1 MLQKMKSGRQD
12 LDGEKNE
19 NLSLGG
25 NAVSDEGMDAPPGD
39 SEIWG
44 QEHVTIGKRDL
55 KITRQPGETKQN
67 DKLGFTVLS
76 HPTDLLAHPEK
87 GEELKRNM

>member
-1 MLQKMKSGRQD
+1 MKSGLQE

-25 NAVSDEGMDAPPGD
+25 KVVSDKGMDASLGD
-39 SEIWG
+39 SEKWG
-44 QEHVTIGKRDL
+44 QEHATVGKRDL
-55 KITRQPGETKQN
+55 KITRQPGEAQQN

-76 HPTDLLAHPEK
+76 HQIDLLAQPEK
-87 GEELKRNM
+87 REELKRST